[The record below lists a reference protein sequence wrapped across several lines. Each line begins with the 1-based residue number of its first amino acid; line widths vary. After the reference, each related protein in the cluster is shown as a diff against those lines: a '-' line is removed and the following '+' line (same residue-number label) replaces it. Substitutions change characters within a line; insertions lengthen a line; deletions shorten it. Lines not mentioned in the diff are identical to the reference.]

1 MGNKLFNGCSLEK
14 RIHHDCVRSNWIGTW
29 KQSLASLS
37 LTMSVVAT
45 IVTIQVVSY
54 KIKAPFYLDD
64 IVGFLAIAVSSQ
76 SLGIL
81 GHETYHDSFFVKKR
95 TNDLFGRWVFHYP
108 LLGRFDTLRDLHM
121 QHHRFFGSEFDPD
134 RDHWDWKAGD
144 RNHRRQILKVSLGL
158 SFTESVYT
166 AIKSLLKNRDDVGN
180 EQQSKR
186 DISGV
191 LLTQFLIFLL
201 FYVFGSW
208 KHYLF
213 LYITPIVTIGTLIE
227 HLRVFCEHNE
237 GALRVFTRPSRI
249 GLVIF
254 GRANFR
260 MHALHHQAPSTP
272 WFALGSKYSS
282 VNSRVSKQIVLT
294 SNYLSE
300 LRKIIK

>member
-1 MGNKLFNGCSLEK
+1 MGAKLFNGCSLEK

-29 KQSLASLS
+29 KHSLASLG
-37 LTMSVVAT
+37 LTVSVIAT
-45 IVTIQVVSY
+45 MVTIQVMAY

-64 IVGFLAIAVSSQ
+64 IAGFLAIAVSSQ

-81 GHETYHDSFFVKKR
+81 GHETYHDSFFVKR
-95 TNDLFGRWVFHYP
+95 STNNWFGRWVFHYP

-121 QHHRFFGSEFDPD
+121 RHHRFFGSEFDPD
-134 RDHWDWKAGD
+134 SDHWDWRAGD
-144 RNHRRQILKVSLGL
+144 RNHRRQILRVSLGF
-158 SFTESVYT
+158 SFTGAVYT
-166 AIKSLLKNRDDVGN
+166 AIKSLLKNNDDVGN
-180 EQQSKR
+180 EQNSKR

-191 LLTQFLIFLL
+191 FLTQFLIFSA
-201 FYVFGSW
+201 FYTFGSW
-208 KHYLF
+208 KHYVF
-213 LYITPIVTIGTLIE
+213 LYITPIVTIGALIE

-237 GALRVFTRPSRI
+237 RALRVFTRPSRI
-249 GLVIF
+249 GLLVF

-272 WFALGSKYSS
+272 WFAIGSKYSS
-282 VNSRVSKQIVLT
+282 VNSRVSKPIVLT